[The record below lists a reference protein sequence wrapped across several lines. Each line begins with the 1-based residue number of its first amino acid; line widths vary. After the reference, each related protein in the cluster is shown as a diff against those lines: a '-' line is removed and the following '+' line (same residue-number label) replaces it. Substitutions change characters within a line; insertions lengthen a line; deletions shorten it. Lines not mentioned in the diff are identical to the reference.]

1 MTMNLTLTLTF
12 LRYVAISII
21 MMMLTTLTVT
31 TTTVVNSLVIP
42 KPTTI
47 LMTKPMTNH
56 RHRDYINHI
65 NRINESRRRELN
77 HKIITNLL
85 SGNKK

>member
-1 MTMNLTLTLTF
+1 MTLTF
-12 LRYVAISII
+12 LCRCVVVLSII
-21 MMMLTTLTVT
+21 VMAQVLTG
-31 TTTVVNSLVIP
+31 VNSLVVP
-42 KPTTI
+42 KSTTI
-47 LMTKPMTNH
+47 LTATPMTNH